1 MKGGTPYSERLQSF
15 DDVFSLDGAG
25 PPSEFRREN
34 RQPRATWGR
43 NRRALSHSY
52 PALLTNR
59 RRLFIRPSVHR
70 RREVTFQSSPQ
81 SAGILAA
88 PSIVDSGFGGDWVP
102 RATRTP
108 SPTCL
113 GPGGPWL
120 RPRRPFSSHFSPLRG
135 SFWFPPSTHSANSC
149 STLMIS
155 STS

>member
-59 RRLFIRPSVHR
+59 RRLFIRPPPPPPRSYISIEPSICRNSRRPEHR
-70 RREVTFQSSPQ
+70 RLRLWRRLGAPRDANPVPHMPWTWR
-81 SAGILAA
+81 AVAAAAA
-88 PSIVDSGFGGDWVP
+88 PLFKSLLSFAGLFLVPAFHAFGE
-102 RATRTP
+102 
-108 SPTCL
+108 
-113 GPGGPWL
+113 
-120 RPRRPFSSHFSPLRG
+120 
-135 SFWFPPSTHSANSC
+135 
-149 STLMIS
+149 
-155 STS
+155 